1 MGCKFSEPTYRHA
14 VYAVGPNG
22 LDYACVKVTLVNQD
36 VPAAI
41 YVQGL
46 ASRIARVRTTEK
58 TYGLG
63 KFLWCA
69 LTRVE
74 CPLMAQV
81 SAKITADR
89 HNEDREC
96 IIPGIVC
103 AGHCPWASA
112 QGPRGSLRELNF
124 LSRYC
129 SLIYIWPCVDC
140 GWYRPSDSTRKT
152 RFIRAR

>member
-1 MGCKFSEPTYRHA
+1 MHYDTH
-14 VYAVGPNG
+14 AVGPNG
-22 LDYACVKVTLVNQD
+22 LDYARIKVTLVNQD

-58 TYGLG
+58 TYDLG
-63 KFLWCA
+63 KFLWYA

-124 LSRYC
+124 L
-129 SLIYIWPCVDC
+129 DEKQK
-140 GWYRPSDSTRKT
+140 RKILVENSADVFSIDYND
-152 RFIRAR
+152 RIPNYKPL

>member
-1 MGCKFSEPTYRHA
+1 LHYDTH
-14 VYAVGPNG
+14 AVGPNG
-22 LDYACVKVTLVNQD
+22 LDYACIKVTLVNQD

-58 TYGLG
+58 TYDLG
-63 KFLWCA
+63 KFLWYA

-124 LSRYC
+124 L
-129 SLIYIWPCVDC
+129 DEKQK
-140 GWYRPSDSTRKT
+140 RKILVENSADVFSIDYND
-152 RFIRAR
+152 RIPNYKPL

>member
-1 MGCKFSEPTYRHA
+1 M
-14 VYAVGPNG
+14 
-22 LDYACVKVTLVNQD
+22 VTLVNRD

-69 LTRVE
+69 LTGVE

-96 IIPGIVC
+96 
-103 AGHCPWASA
+103 
-112 QGPRGSLRELNF
+112 LM
-124 LSRYC
+124 
-129 SLIYIWPCVDC
+129 
-140 GWYRPSDSTRKT
+140 
-152 RFIRAR
+152 